1 MIALSG
7 RGGGAGLRG
16 RVRAGLAEPASMR
29 LEGLAPFGAPV
40 FYLVA
45 SPADATLWLTREAR
59 VVTGVPAPDLF
70 ASLTGIPFGPDDLR
84 AVLTGCLVPDPRP
97 VGGRRHGDWVAVDLA
112 GGAVA
117 WLREIEGGHHL
128 VAGTRDGLTIE
139 YGEFRRGLPRLV
151 RVVSD
156 AERRRGRAPHRSDGP
171 PVTGQPERGPRS
183 GGVLPRRACG
193 RRAGDPGGVA
203 RGGTAG
209 GPGRADMSVP
219 PGPGLLPAGDR
230 AGARQDQPGPAGR
243 RPAPRRLPR
252 PADDPAV
259 HRAARHADVAGGQ
272 GRLPHPLLRPRRAVG
287 RGQPG
292 APRRPASLDRAGGTT
307 AMCGAWR

>member
-1 MIALSG
+1 MSNRSRRRLNGLRVLCICSAAALAAACGSTRLALPAGPGVPYPDYQPVFGAAVAECRSVRSVEAMIALSG

-59 VVTGVPAPDLF
+59 VVTGVPASDLF
-70 ASLTGIPFGPDDLR
+70 AGLTGIPFGPDDLR

-97 VGGRRHGDWVAVDLA
+97 VAGRRHGDWVAVDLA

-117 WLREIEGGHHL
+117 WLRGIEGGHHL

-156 AERRRGRAPHRSDGP
+156 A
-171 PVTGQPERGPRS
+171 
-183 GGVLPRRACG
+183 
-193 RRAGDPGGVA
+193 
-203 RGGTAG
+203 AG
-209 GPGRADMSVP
+209 GGRPLTDLTARLSQVSLNVALVP
-219 PGPGLLPAGDR
+219 EAFSLAV
-230 AGARQDQPGPAGR
+230 
-243 RPAPRRLPR
+243 
-252 PADDPAV
+252 PADVEPATLEEL
-259 HRAARHADVAGGQ
+259 RGAG
-272 GRLPHPLLRPRRAVG
+272 PLEVPVE
-287 RGQPG
+287 PI
-292 APRRPASLDRAGGTT
+292 
-307 AMCGAWR
+307 

>member
-1 MIALSG
+1 MSGLRVLGICSAAALAAACGSTRLVLPDGPGVPYPGYERLFGAAVSECRRVRSVETLIALSG

-45 SPADATLWLTREAR
+45 SPAGATLWLTREAR

-70 ASLTGIPFGPDDLR
+70 ASLTGIPFGADDLR

-117 WLREIEGGHHL
+117 WVRGVEDGPRLA
-128 VAGTRDGLTIE
+128 AGTRDGLTIE

-156 AERRRGRAPHRSDGP
+156 AGGGGGGP
-171 PVTGQPERGPRS
+171 LTDLTARLSQVSLNVALVPEAFFLAVPAD
-183 GGVLPRRACG
+183 VLPATLEELRG
-193 RRAGDPGGVA
+193 AGPLEVPV
-203 RGGTAG
+203 
-209 GPGRADMSVP
+209 GP
-219 PGPGLLPAGDR
+219 
-230 AGARQDQPGPAGR
+230 
-243 RPAPRRLPR
+243 
-252 PADDPAV
+252 
-259 HRAARHADVAGGQ
+259 
-272 GRLPHPLLRPRRAVG
+272 
-287 RGQPG
+287 
-292 APRRPASLDRAGGTT
+292 T
-307 AMCGAWR
+307 